1 MIPEKLAVKRSWFVI
16 CVQISKADVFAYKSQ
31 VLQVEKRMAL
41 DKTENEQELEALA
54 AKLQQKTEVHV
65 Q

>member
-1 MIPEKLAVKRSWFVI
+1 
-16 CVQISKADVFAYKSQ
+16 VFAYKSQ